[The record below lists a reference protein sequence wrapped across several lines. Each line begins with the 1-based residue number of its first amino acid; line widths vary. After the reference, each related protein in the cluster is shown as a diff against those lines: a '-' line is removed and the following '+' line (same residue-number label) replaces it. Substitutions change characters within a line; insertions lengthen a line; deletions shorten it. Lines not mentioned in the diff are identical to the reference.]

1 MPHWVLPDVPP
12 GNPVET
18 AGFSYDAKTP
28 GEKMKAQTKS
38 GFFSMKFQW
47 LFKCTQPKL
56 WNHVFDR
63 LLFVVTNVAYFI
75 KDLNENLLFFTLRHL
90 FLQEQ
95 LVEHFPPSELEN
107 RAVWDNILFGAL
119 SQDTRLR
126 VEADMISL
134 AQNALT
140 DWRNGGYKMV
150 QVDQVVSGEIWEKR
164 VGLQPWVSGERCGSS
179 APPRLSG

>member
-1 MPHWVLPDVPP
+1 
-12 GNPVET
+12 
-18 AGFSYDAKTP
+18 
-28 GEKMKAQTKS
+28 
-38 GFFSMKFQW
+38 MKFQW

-150 QVDQVVSGEIWEKR
+150 QVDQVVRYGKNVWGCNRGFLEKG
-164 VGLQPWVSGERCGSS
+164 VALLPLQGS
-179 APPRLSG
+179 LVKE